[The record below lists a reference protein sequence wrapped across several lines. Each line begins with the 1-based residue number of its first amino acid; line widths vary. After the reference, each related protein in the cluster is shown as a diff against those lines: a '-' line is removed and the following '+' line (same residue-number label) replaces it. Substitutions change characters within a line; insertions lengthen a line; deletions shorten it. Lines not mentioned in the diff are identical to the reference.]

1 MNSFKIQGGTSLSGT
16 ITPQGAKNE
25 ALQIICAVL
34 LSEKKITVKNIPD
47 IRDIRVLIDLIKKF
61 GVEVTQL
68 SRNDFEFK
76 SEKVNLN
83 FMQSDE
89 FYALSTKIR
98 GSIMIMGP
106 LLARYFTTPFGSALI
121 ENKFLYS
128 LVLILQLNLILLE
141 LNRLVCPSTIIS
153 KSC

>member
-34 LSEKKITVKNIPD
+34 LTGEKITIKNVPD

-61 GVEVTQL
+61 GVEVNQL

-76 SEKVNLN
+76 SEKVNLD

-89 FYALSTKIR
+89 FYVLSTKIR

-106 LLARYFTTPFGSALI
+106 LLARFQKAYIPRPDGIKPMLW
-121 ENKFLYS
+121 
-128 LVLILQLNLILLE
+128 
-141 LNRLVCPSTIIS
+141 
-153 KSC
+153 

>member
-1 MNSFKIQGGTSLSGT
+1 MNSFKIQGETSLSGT

-34 LSEKKITVKNIPD
+34 LTGEKITIKNVPD

-61 GVEVTQL
+61 GVEVNQL

-76 SEKVNLN
+76 SENVNLD

-89 FYALSTKIR
+89 FYVLSTKIR

-106 LLARYFTTPFGSALI
+106 LLARFQKAYIPRPGGDKIGRRRLDTHFIGFEKLGA
-121 ENKFLYS
+121 KFSYDDEKKLFFF
-128 LVLILQLNLILLE
+128 
-141 LNRLVCPSTIIS
+141 
-153 KSC
+153 

>member
-1 MNSFKIQGGTSLSGT
+1 MILLNQNREQKQKTDLQKEIQKEKMNSFKIQGGTSLSGT

-34 LSEKKITVKNIPD
+34 LTGEKITIKNIPD

-61 GVEVTQL
+61 GVEVNQL

-106 LLARYFTTPFGSALI
+106 LLARFQKHIFLALVAI
-121 ENKFLYS
+121 K
-128 LVLILQLNLILLE
+128 
-141 LNRLVCPSTIIS
+141 
-153 KSC
+153 

>member
-1 MNSFKIQGGTSLSGT
+1 MNSFKIQGGTSLSGS

-34 LSEKKITVKNIPD
+34 LTEEKITIKNIPD

-61 GVEVTQL
+61 GVDVNQL

-83 FMQSDE
+83 FMQSAE
-89 FYALSTKIR
+89 FYELSTKIR

-106 LLARYFTTPFGSALI
+106 LLARFQKSI
-121 ENKFLYS
+121 YS
-128 LVLILQLNLILLE
+128 SPWW
-141 LNRLVCPSTIIS
+141 R
-153 KSC
+153 